1 MRIIL
6 TTIFMALA
14 SPLVAES
21 TFPLVELKPYTNNS
35 KYDSNE
41 LLKIIYDHNLSFCQ
55 ALTAEKSNNDDVS
68 TVQFSMK
75 LDDNLYQLQLKA
87 DDTVALVLHAA
98 FSCDGFY
105 PFCGSGGC
113 TNYVIANGRI
123 FETFGHRLR
132 SITQNKMTY
141 IMVPHSGGSC
151 ELSDGS
157 EVFGS
162 DSCYGVATWD
172 DYHSAFRSIDNQI
185 QLSELSPQ

>member
-1 MRIIL
+1 MCL
-6 TTIFMALA
+6 Q
-14 SPLVAES
+14 
-21 TFPLVELKPYTNNS
+21 PYGMTVNFR
-35 KYDSNE
+35 
-41 LLKIIYDHNLSFCQ
+41 LLNK
-55 ALTAEKSNNDDVS
+55 
-68 TVQFSMK
+68 
-75 LDDNLYQLQLKA
+75 
-87 DDTVALVLHAA
+87 
-98 FSCDGFY
+98 
-105 PFCGSGGC
+105 PFC
-113 TNYVIANGRI
+113 
-123 FETFGHRLR
+123 LM